1 MNKTHSDPEEKDE
14 MLLSDASINKKE
26 KNYHS
31 SALLGEEEA
40 PSWKI
45 IVVVLVALV
54 VITGIAGTITLIA
67 LGQTEDTH
75 AKLKTTNTKTFIDW
89 SGGESGDVFEENALN
104 TTTPIITNPIT
115 SNPISTIPTDLDEE
129 DLVGRRMLQSLGDNW
144 SHWGECTH
152 NCYRYRH
159 SKNPGVNNVSIDL
172 LKLIFN

>member
-31 SALLGEEEA
+31 SA
-40 PSWKI
+40 PSWYKKKI

-54 VITGIAGTITLIA
+54 VITGIARTLIA
-67 LGQTEDTH
+67 FGQPEDTH
-75 AKLKTTNTKTFIDW
+75 AKLITTNTKSFFDW

-144 SHWGECTH
+144 SRWGEFTH